1 MSEELESKNRRIEML
16 QRNHA
21 NEVQRLKEEKQQAL
35 NMYWEESER
44 VKDLCN
50 KFEGF
55 INQKDSEFQKMK
67 EQYDK
72 IRAAYERKKHDHK
85 AIMNV
90 IHSNSF
96 KYNGKP
102 LSITQMIKQGK
113 NQLQSDRAQAQ
124 DQ

>member
-72 IRAAYERKKHDHK
+72 IRAAYERKKQDHK
-85 AIMNV
+85 AIMNF